1 MGCLW
6 ARLDPHG
13 SAKLWLSLG
22 VSKQYVFMHY
32 DIDGEVIFKFF
43 LVRCESVLYRT
54 AIGQEG
60 ARQKWAI

>member
-1 MGCLW
+1 MGCLR

-13 SAKLWLSLG
+13 SAKVWLSLG
-22 VSKQYVFMHY
+22 VSKQYVFTHY

-43 LVRCESVLYRT
+43 RVRCVSACYRS